1 MKVAYLFP
9 GQGSQKVGM
18 GADLY
23 ENVEAARAIFDLAD
37 ATLGIDLSTMCFQG
51 PEEDLRQTINTQ
63 PALYATSCAALE
75 AFRSRFD
82 GDFVAEPFAVAGH
95 SVGEYAALYAAGVV
109 DFEKGLQLV
118 RRRAELMHE
127 AGLAKPGTMAAILGL
142 DAEPV
147 REACEQA
154 RKETGA
160 IVAVANYNS
169 PGQIVI
175 SGEPAGVERASEIAK
190 EKGAKRALALAVSG
204 AFHSP
209 LMVAAGD
216 ALYNDLREAGFGQ
229 ATVPVVV
236 NVTAEYNRTAADF
249 APFLTMQVSGS
260 VRWEESMRR
269 LLADGVGTFIEFG
282 SGEVLAGLLKRI
294 DKSARALNVQDAAS
308 LDAAIALLREWSAQE
323 EGEAPESTPA
333 PSVIYHIT
341 RADAWEQGQTT
352 GSYSAESLA
361 AEGFLHCSTR
371 DQLAS
376 SANNHFR
383 ARHGLV
389 ILTIDPSRVQPD
401 IRYEPASNG
410 QLYPHIYGPLNPD
423 AVTAVTSFEP
433 GPDGRFTLPDGLA

>member
-23 ENVEAARAIFDLAD
+23 ENVEAARALFGLAD
-37 ATLGIDLSTMCFQG
+37 AALGFEISTMCFQG

-63 PALYATSCAALE
+63 PALYVTSCAALE
-75 AFRSRFD
+75 AFRARFD
-82 GDFVAEPFAVAGH
+82 EGFAVEPFAVAGH
-95 SVGEYAALYAAGVV
+95 SVGEYAALFAAGVV
-109 DFEKGLQLV
+109 DFEQGLKLV

-127 AGLAKPGTMAAILGL
+127 AGLARPGAMAAILGL
-142 DAEPV
+142 DADPV

-160 IVAVANYNS
+160 VVAVANYNS
-169 PGQIVI
+169 PGQTVI
-175 SGEPAGVERASEIAK
+175 SGEPAGVERAGAIAK
-190 EKGAKRALALAVSG
+190 EKGAKRAIPLAVSG

-209 LMVAAGD
+209 LMVTAGD
-216 ALYNDLREAGFGQ
+216 ALYNDLREAGFRQ

-269 LLADGVGTFIEFG
+269 LLADGVDTFIEFG

-294 DKSARALNVQDAAS
+294 DKSARVLNVQDTAS
-308 LDAAIALLREWSAQE
+308 LDAAVELLREWMAQE
-323 EGEAPESTPA
+323 AAQPEPAA

-341 RADAWEQGQTT
+341 RQDAWEQAQAA
-352 GSYSAESLA
+352 GSYSADTLES
-361 AEGFLHCSTR
+361 EGFMHCSTR
-371 DQLAS
+371 DQVAA

-389 ILTIDPSRVQPD
+389 LLTIDPSRVRSEV
-401 IRYEPASNG
+401 RYEPASNG
-410 QLYPHIYGPLNPD
+410 QLYPHIYGPLNAD

-433 GPDGRFTLPDGLA
+433 GPDGRFTLPAGLAG

>member
-1 MKVAYLFP
+1 MKVAFLFP

-23 ENVEAARAIFDLAD
+23 ENMEAARAMFDRAD
-37 ATLGIDLSTMCFQG
+37 ASLGFELSTLCFHG

-63 PALYATSCAALE
+63 PALYVTSCAALE
-75 AFRSRFD
+75 ALRSRFD
-82 GDFVAEPFAVAGH
+82 EDFVVEPFAVAGH

-109 DFEKGLQLV
+109 DFEKGLALV
-118 RRRAELMHE
+118 RRRAELMH
-127 AGLAKPGTMAAILGL
+127 AAALAKPGAMTAILGL

-154 RKETGA
+154 RSETKA
-160 IVAVANYNS
+160 VVAVANYNS

-175 SGEPAGVERASEIAK
+175 SGEAAGVERAGEIAK
-190 EKGAKRALALAVSG
+190 QKGAKRLIPLAVSG

-209 LMVAAGD
+209 LMVSAGD
-216 ALYNDLREAGFGQ
+216 ALYNDLREAGFRQ

-236 NVTAEYNRTAADF
+236 NVTAEYNRAAADF

-269 LLADGVGTFIEFG
+269 LLDDGVDTFVEIG

-294 DKSARALNVQDAAS
+294 DKSARALNVQDSAS
-308 LDAAIALLREWSAQE
+308 LDATVALLREWMEPEPDSA
-323 EGEAPESTPA
+323 APS

-341 RADAWEQGQTT
+341 RRDAWEQAAPS
-352 GSYSAESLA
+352 GSYAADSLD
-361 AEGFLHCSTR
+361 AEGFIHCSTHE
-371 DQLAS
+371 QVAA

-389 ILTIDPSRVQPD
+389 LLTIDPARVQPE
-401 IRYEPASNG
+401 IRYEAASNG
-410 QLYPHIYGPLNPD
+410 QLYPHIHGPLNVD
-423 AVTAVTSFEP
+423 AVTAVTDFEP
-433 GPDGRFTLPDGLA
+433 GPDGRFTPPTEAARE